1 MRGASLLLV
10 AAAMIGCSD
19 DTQQVPR
26 TLVDGSSARP
36 PPVELE
42 GVDDRTVLTRARI
55 VDEVSV
61 DRESTLAGCGSASG
75 VVVERV
81 GARGRS
87 VTIRGTEPGDLLA
100 CDAVAASAT
109 ERAWCGHAYARLRS
123 GMLRDP
129 RLSVTCRDGNDEPV
143 GFAWVQPRP
152 AVAYVV
158 VAGDGYHEVYPVDG
172 DVPVRVTTG
181 NVDLA
186 TASAGFSVSE
196 HGQDGR
202 RLRSYELEA
211 RVSG

>member
-1 MRGASLLLV
+1 MRVASLLLV

-19 DTQQVPR
+19 DTRQVPG
-26 TLVDGSSARP
+26 TLVDGSSARR

-42 GVDDRTVLTRARI
+42 GVDRAVLTRARI
-55 VDEVSV
+55 VDESAV
-61 DRESTLAGCGSASG
+61 DRESILTGCGSASG

-87 VTIRGTEPGDLLA
+87 VTFRGTEPGDLLA

-123 GMLRDP
+123 GILRDP
-129 RLSVTCRDGNDEPV
+129 RLSVTCRDGDDEPV

-152 AVAYVV
+152 AAAYVV
-158 VAGDGYHEVYPVDG
+158 VAGDGYDEVYRVDG
-172 DVPVRVTTG
+172 GMPVRVTTG
-181 NVDLA
+181 NVDLV

-196 HGQDGR
+196 HAQDGR